1 MIIFSVNHCAHTAL
15 LHIMATKGNF
25 NIVSAQ
31 TVNNAIEL
39 GYILL
44 EHAKA
49 AFALMRL
56 DDVVRNSIHITDWIK
71 SQSLNS
77 FTRSELTT
85 AMRHNDKINK
95 EMIDKVIN
103 ELTERNILQ
112 AIEQAGKGTKPVTH
126 YYVNPALLE

>member
-1 MIIFSVNHCAHTAL
+1 M
-15 LHIMATKGNF
+15 
-25 NIVSAQ
+25 
-31 TVNNAIEL
+31 
-39 GYILL
+39 
-44 EHAKA
+44 
-49 AFALMRL
+49 MRL

-71 SQSLNS
+71 AQSLHS
-77 FTRSELTT
+77 FTRSQLTT

-126 YYVNPALLE
+126 YYVNPTLLE